1 MIHMHTLE
9 LQDKDDKIK
18 IKIITLKKVHTNIH
32 SEFTPDK
39 NQPHRCLELL
49 DKKYQIVRSYFSF
62 FYSMFNMLCMG
73 SWGPLGLL
81 VFVLWQ
87 GVKKRAGIAHS
98 RNSLDF
104 SSFSGLSFFSL
115 LSLDFS
121 SSSGK
126 NAEESVKCWMLHALR
141 KQRAKSIFSCF

>member
-1 MIHMHTLE
+1 MKPRLHCFLILSFKANAHRICAKKVEGNYPNKDDTHHMHSKFKIKIKIIPQKMIHMHTLE

-81 VFVLWQ
+81 VFVL
-87 GVKKRAGIAHS
+87 
-98 RNSLDF
+98 
-104 SSFSGLSFFSL
+104 
-115 LSLDFS
+115 
-121 SSSGK
+121 
-126 NAEESVKCWMLHALR
+126 
-141 KQRAKSIFSCF
+141 